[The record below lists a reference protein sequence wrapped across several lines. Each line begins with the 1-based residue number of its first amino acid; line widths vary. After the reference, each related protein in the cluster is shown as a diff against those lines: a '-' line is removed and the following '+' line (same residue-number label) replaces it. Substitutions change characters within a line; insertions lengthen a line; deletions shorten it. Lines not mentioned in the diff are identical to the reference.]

1 MKTLDCITSAG
12 PITAGAQ
19 DIPFGKPRFAGML
32 SLLIIASLTVACSQK
47 QNKSAG
53 AESQTSTNQTTLNQ
67 PIAPSVPNPA
77 STATTPE
84 AKKVVKKRPSSVV
97 QYSDPTYGVSFR
109 YPRKYTLKSGN
120 NSDLASLPMD
130 FVHPGGIPAVS
141 VDLPKELYPDTDLA
155 TAFFGVNVNKSL
167 TETECGQF
175 ALLLSPGSDKEPLQ
189 PSKVGIGA
197 LEMQEVENISS
208 EEAKNADTKYYHLFQ
223 NGACYEFV
231 LGFATENDIK
241 DDGMK
246 AVDRDKVFQRL
257 ETILATVKIKPAATP
272 QVAAG
277 ALGTPNAGDEEVK

>member
-12 PITAGAQ
+12 QITAGAQ
-19 DIPFGKPRFAGML
+19 DIPFGRPRFAGML
-32 SLLIIASLTVACSQK
+32 SLLMVSLLTVACSQK

-53 AESQTSTNQTTLNQ
+53 TETQTSTNQTTLNQ
-67 PIAPSVPNPA
+67 PITPSVATSA

-84 AKKVVKKRPSSVV
+84 PKKIVKKRPSSVV

-120 NSDLASLPMD
+120 NIDLASMPMD
-130 FVHPGGIPAVS
+130 FVQPGGVPAVS

-155 TAFFGVNVNKSL
+155 TAFFRVNVNKSL
-167 TETECGQF
+167 TEPQCGQF
-175 ALLLSPGSDKEPLQ
+175 ALPLSVGSDKEPLQ
-189 PSKVGIGA
+189 PSKVGMGA
-197 LEMQEVENISS
+197 LEMQEVENISG

-231 LGFATENDIK
+231 LSLSTENDIN

-272 QVAAG
+272 QVAA
-277 ALGTPNAGDEEVK
+277 TPMAGDEGVK

>member
-1 MKTLDCITSAG
+1 MKTLDRITSAG

-19 DIPFGKPRFAGML
+19 DIPFGRPQFAGML
-32 SLLIIASLTVACSQK
+32 SLLIIFLLTVACSQK

-53 AESQTSTNQTTLNQ
+53 AETQASTNQTALNQ
-67 PIAPSVPNPA
+67 PIVPSLASSA

-120 NSDLASLPMD
+120 NSDLASMPMD
-130 FVHPGGIPAVS
+130 FVQPGGVPAVS
-141 VDLPKELYPDTDLA
+141 VDLPKELYPETDLA
-155 TAFFGVNVNKSL
+155 SAFFRVNVNKSL

-175 ALLLSPGSDKEPLQ
+175 ALPLSPASDKEPLQ

-197 LEMQEVENISS
+197 LQMQEVENISG
-208 EEAKNADTKYYHLFQ
+208 EEARNADTKYYHLFQ

-231 LGFATENDIK
+231 LGLSTDNDSK

-246 AVDRDKVFQRL
+246 AVDRDKMFQRL
-257 ETILATVKIKPAATP
+257 ETILATVKIKPAATS
-272 QVAAG
+272 QGAAG
-277 ALGTPNAGDEEVK
+277 AAGTPKAGDEEVK